1 LALRDEIRRR
11 EIELTLSEDE
21 KSRLLDLTEA
31 LQESHVLLD
40 ALHGKLFDTYRD
52 LAVRFVDMAN
62 KSDTMQIAV
71 EELKDQSAKDR
82 QDLEALRASAQSDA
96 QSYEKYMTDMEDQ
109 QMHVVG
115 ELEAQ
120 LTAAAALSK
129 ELKGRVAKLEAENR
143 RLTMSQTAET
153 KDLQKTVAELTSH
166 LEFSR
171 QEMMNENAE
180 LANRLHMSQRTVKH
194 LENDNARMVGRL
206 EAMASGSGM
215 NGAEASWE
223 REREQLTKKIKRLQ
237 RAAEAAEQR
246 ALEMR
251 EDGESSLSEWQREKQ
266 SADERH
272 RRLTGRVQSYAEHAA
287 D

>member
-1 LALRDEIRRR
+1 
-11 EIELTLSEDE
+11 
-21 KSRLLDLTEA
+21 
-31 LQESHVLLD
+31 
-40 ALHGKLFDTYRD
+40 
-52 LAVRFVDMAN
+52 MAN

-143 RLTMSQTAET
+143 RLTMSQTSET

-180 LANRLHMSQRTVKH
+180 LANRLHMSQRSVKH

-215 NGAEASWE
+215 NRCRGIVGA
-223 REREQLTKKIKRLQ
+223 RT
-237 RAAEAAEQR
+237 RAAHKEN
-246 ALEMR
+246 
-251 EDGESSLSEWQREKQ
+251 
-266 SADERH
+266 
-272 RRLTGRVQSYAEHAA
+272 
-287 D
+287 